1 MGKKFTKL
9 WLLTQNRNRNY
20 DTYDSCV
27 VIADTEEEA
36 RLIEPSAWSNRSSWV
51 DPEYVNVEYIGKTDQ
66 VFEKSVICASFNAG

>member
-1 MGKKFTKL
+1 MRKKFTKL

-36 RLIEPSAWSNRSSWV
+36 RLIKPSEWSNRSSWA